1 MDEREFDDE
10 ASPNDPG
17 WDDDWDD
24 REDRPAG
31 GRRDMTVVYA
41 IAIAAVVIV
50 IAVVLTR
57 PQDDDQPVAGPGTEQ
72 TVRELQWQGPVGEAL
87 DVVDARIASET
98 GVFIWTDF
106 QGWHVRSTLDRPVT
120 VTASADTIVER
131 GPDGEP
137 TGETV
142 TEVTQT
148 IEPGNPSA
156 GIDLDFGF
164 SSSAS
169 FTITVDGTPLP
180 ANEIKLGGLGQA
192 EQNPVSFTKA

>member
-10 ASPNDPG
+10 TGPNDPA
-17 WDDDWDD
+17 WDDEWDD
-24 REDRPAG
+24 QDDRPAG

-57 PQDDDQPVAGPGTEQ
+57 PQGDEQAATGPNTEE
-72 TVRELQWQGPVGEAL
+72 TVRELQWQGEVGAA
-87 DVVDARIASET
+87 VDQIDMRIASEV

-106 QGWHVRSTLDRPVT
+106 EGWHVRSTLDRPVT
-120 VTASADTIVER
+120 VTATAATIVER
-131 GPDGEP
+131 NADGEP

-142 TEVTQT
+142 TEITET

-156 GIDLDFGF
+156 GLDLDFGF
-164 SSSAS
+164 SSSATFS
-169 FTITVDGTPLP
+169 VTVDGSPLP
-180 ANEIKLGGLGQA
+180 ANEIKLGGAGQA